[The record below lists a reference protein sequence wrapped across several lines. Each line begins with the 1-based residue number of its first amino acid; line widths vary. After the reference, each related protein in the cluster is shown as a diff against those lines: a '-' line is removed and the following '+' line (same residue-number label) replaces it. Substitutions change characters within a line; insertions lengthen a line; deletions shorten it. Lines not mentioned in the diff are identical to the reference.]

1 MITKLKYA
9 NIILVII
16 VIIIAAKCDSD
27 KNTIEGVPITEYYDS
42 CLFDDYSFGD
52 MSTMGDP
59 YNKFMVSLPYDW
71 DIRQVYTDSVFGI
84 QAGNFLSIPIEVNR
98 RMFFMVSGYS
108 TEFSLEQY
116 YLNELKTLKKESN
129 VQLLETGK
137 TIINELDSYWVK
149 FSSNEEVFHL
159 VVYIKR
165 PELQDL
171 YLLQASVYNPEEHDI
186 MLCYMKQLFDSFE
199 ITE

>member
-9 NIILVII
+9 NIIFVIAII
-16 VIIIAAKCDSD
+16 VLAAKCDTD
-27 KNTIEGVPITEYYDS
+27 KNTVEGVSITDYYDS
-42 CLFDDYSFGD
+42 CLFDDYYFGE
-52 MSTMGDP
+52 MITMGDP
-59 YNKFMVSLPYDW
+59 YDKFMVTLPYDW

-84 QAGNFLSIPIEVNR
+84 QAGNFLSIPIEVNK

-108 TEFSLEQY
+108 TEFSLEEY

-129 VQLLETGK
+129 VQLLETGF
-137 TIINELDSYWVK
+137 TSINELDSYWLK

-159 VVYIKR
+159 VVYIKH

-171 YLLQASVYNPEEHDI
+171 YLLQASVYNPEEHNI
-186 MLCYMKQLFDSFE
+186 MLCYMKQFCDSFE